1 MKIGYTSGVFDLFH
15 VGHLNLLEKAK
26 ANCDYL
32 IVGVCSDRLALD
44 LKGKLPVINMVD
56 RIRVVKSLKCVDRV
70 VVESVDN
77 KLLFWNA
84 LKFNIIFKGSDWKGT
99 AKWVGLQKQFKDL
112 GVEVK
117 FFPYTKKISSSL
129 LRGKLGA

>member
-32 IVGVCSDRLALD
+32 IVGVCSDVLAFE
-44 LKGKLPVINMVD
+44 LKGKKPIINMVD
-56 RIRVVKSLKCVDRV
+56 RIRIINALKCVDRV

-77 KLLFWNA
+77 KILYWHS

-99 AKWVGLQKQFKDL
+99 KKWVELEKQFKKV
-112 GVEVK
+112 GVKVQ
-117 FFPYTKKISSSL
+117 FFNYTKGISSSKLRCL
-129 LRGKLGA
+129 L